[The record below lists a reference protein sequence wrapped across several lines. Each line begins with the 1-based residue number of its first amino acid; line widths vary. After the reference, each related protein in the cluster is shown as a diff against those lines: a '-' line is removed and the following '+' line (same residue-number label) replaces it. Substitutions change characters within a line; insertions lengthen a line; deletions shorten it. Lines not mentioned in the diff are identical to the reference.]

1 MNINKAIEKICSK
14 YEGWMGYA
22 SSQKEINNLDKEMVK
37 IIKLIRKLQG
47 ENIVYKDIITEITK
61 KVRKNEEV
69 NFKEI
74 IANLSA
80 QYKEEEKEVE

>member
-1 MNINKAIEKICSK
+1 MNINKAIEKICDK

-22 SSQKEINNLDKEMVK
+22 SSQKEVNNLGKERNK
-37 IIKLIRKLQG
+37 IIKLIRVLES

-69 NFKEI
+69 NFKKI
-74 IANLSA
+74 IVNLSA